1 MRGGADVVRGGT
13 DVVRGRAHVVRGGAH
28 VVRGRAHVVRSRA
41 HVVRGGAD
49 VVRGK
54 AHVVRGGARVV
65 RGRARGE
72 EQGSC
77 GEGQGSCGEGWGSCG
92 EGWECTILYVDVS
105 CPCSVVIAKL
115 DVLDTFKEI
124 RIGVSYTLDGKP
136 VEGMPGEAVV
146 HGLSLSMS
154 FTASFLNPRTPPLL
168 HVHSLAVSAAA
179 GGGGV
184 PHPTGVVY
192 LHCRSDKLCRSTSE
206 GPGLCYEAAGVGGSA
221 Q

>member
-1 MRGGADVVRGGT
+1 M
-13 DVVRGRAHVVRGGAH
+13 
-28 VVRGRAHVVRSRA
+28 
-41 HVVRGGAD
+41 
-49 VVRGK
+49 
-54 AHVVRGGARVV
+54 
-65 RGRARGE
+65 
-72 EQGSC
+72 
-77 GEGQGSCGEGWGSCG
+77 
-92 EGWECTILYVDVS
+92 DVS

-124 RIGVSYTLDGKP
+124 RIGVSYTLGGKP
-136 VEGMPGEAVV
+136 VEGMPGEANVV

-154 FTASFLNPRTPPLL
+154 FTASFLNPHTPSLL

-184 PHPTGVVY
+184 PHPTGVVH

-206 GPGLCYEAAGVGGSA
+206 GPGLRYEAAGVGGSA